1 MSRKVHNVQVTQ
13 EMLNELQDFRNEL
26 QNRLGQQ
33 RIDNNE
39 RNRIDNVRRFIDDRI
54 TQANATLQTAGA
66 PPPPPVNQPV
76 VPPVA
81 PTPTVNQPV
90 VPPVAPTPAVIQP
103 VVRRNQKVP
112 APPIT
117 KSRPALASKAM
128 RPRIVRPRRFRKGTR
143 ALQEI
148 RKLQK
153 TTELLIRKRPF
164 QRLVREVMQDLKTGL
179 RIQGAALCALQE
191 ATEAYIIGILEDTNS
206 CAIHA
211 KRVTIM
217 PKDMRLT
224 MRIKSLPK

>member
-66 PPPPPVNQPV
+66 PPPPP
-76 VPPVA
+76 
-81 PTPTVNQPV
+81 VNQPV